1 VYSALGGDVDAL
13 LQRQQSHQ
21 PDGAARTP
29 HLSRTSARSPYTG
42 GAHAIDLRGGSEMGF
57 GDYVSYA
64 RDFSLPPVALHADSP
79 VTEELSLK
87 DRRRWGYLNGIEPRR
102 ASQPA
107 SVGSASRKKTGSGR
121 SSSAAKEVSRASTA
135 AYMAYHRY
143 AGDATSLHHPAYL
156 ILLERC
162 ARYLYVNPQLL
173 HELVCQLELQIVNL
187 AFTGD
192 STGRAAVVAK
202 HGQKGKGKLN
212 RSTAPE
218 KIVTIGGTE
227 VVDATRVTLGDI
239 RSTGRNRSAH
249 LREVDEYRDECDRA
263 LPKLRRE
270 GLVALAEKAQLRRRG
285 HRTVGKEKEI
295 EDAASSNGEG
305 AEGSADDEELSQMA
319 HATGTKGVPGFRFS
333 KAGEFWD
340 IEEAFGTA
348 AEARYYAEERKRS
361 QNHRRPRRVKRE
373 KTSDPAE
380 TGGKNAPEKGDERD
394 GDTED
399 QRATS
404 ASGRETHDDSDSIL
418 GGSDSSDALSDWE
431 PAPHDPHVRAGAR
444 LLKEAAAKAQ
454 PTKRSIAEVLF
465 AGAEVDDG
473 FGHAEQSRSPL
484 PIPVPTTAVKPI
496 SLRELMFTQP
506 SPAAPASSAAG
517 TAPGSLRS
525 MLQQAIPR
533 PPGQAGDFSSS
544 SDDEMARQR
553 AKKQKTSDSTGT
565 AAAAAAAARPVVAQK
580 RPRPAA
586 NSGR

>member
-13 LQRQQSHQ
+13 LQRQQSYQ

-42 GAHAIDLRGGSEMGF
+42 GAHAIDLRGGSELGF
-57 GDYVSYA
+57 GDYVGYA

-87 DRRRWGYLNGIEPRR
+87 DRRRWGYLNGIEPHR
-102 ASQPA
+102 ANQSS
-107 SVGSASRKKTGSGR
+107 SVGSAPQKKTGSGR

-192 STGRAAVVAK
+192 STGRATVVTK
-202 HGQKGKGKLN
+202 HGKKVKGKIN
-212 RSTAPE
+212 RSAAPE
-218 KIVTIGGTE
+218 KVVMIGGTE

-239 RSTGRNRSAH
+239 HSTGRNRSAH
-249 LREVDEYRDECDRA
+249 LREVGEYRDECDRA

-285 HRTVGKEKEI
+285 HRTVGREKEI
-295 EDAASSNGEG
+295 EDAASSNEED
-305 AEGSADDEELSQMA
+305 AEGSADDEALSQMA
-319 HATGTKGVPGFRFS
+319 HETGTRGIPGFRFS

-340 IEEAFGTA
+340 IEKAFGTA
-348 AEARYYAEERKRS
+348 AEARHYAEERKRS
-361 QNHRRPRRVKRE
+361 RKRTRPKRVKRE
-373 KTSDPAE
+373 KTCDTAE
-380 TGGKNAPEKGDERD
+380 AGGKNAPEKGDERD
-394 GDTED
+394 VDTED

-418 GGSDSSDALSDWE
+418 GGSYSSDALSDWE
-431 PAPHDPHVRAGAR
+431 PTPHDPHVRAGAR

-454 PTKRSIAEVLF
+454 PIKRSTAEALF
-465 AGAEVDDG
+465 EGADVDDG
-473 FGHAEQSRSPL
+473 LVNAQGSRSPL
-484 PIPVPTTAVKPI
+484 PIPTTAVKPI

-506 SPAAPASSAAG
+506 SPAAPAPSAAG

>member
-1 VYSALGGDVDAL
+1 V
-13 LQRQQSHQ
+13 
-21 PDGAARTP
+21 
-29 HLSRTSARSPYTG
+29 
-42 GAHAIDLRGGSEMGF
+42 GF

-87 DRRRWGYLNGIEPRR
+87 DRRRWGYLNGIEPHR

-107 SVGSASRKKTGSGR
+107 SVGSASQKKTGSGR

-135 AYMAYHRY
+135 AYIAYHRY

-173 HELVCQLELQIVNL
+173 HELLCQLELQIVNL

-192 STGRAAVVAK
+192 STGRTTVEPK
-202 HGQKGKGKLN
+202 HGKKAEGKLN

-227 VVDATRVTLGDI
+227 VLDATRVTLGDI

-285 HRTVGKEKEI
+285 HRTVGREKES
-295 EDAASSNGEG
+295 EDAASSNEEG
-305 AEGSADDEELSQMA
+305 AEGSADDEASSQMA

-340 IEEAFGTA
+340 IEEEFGTA
-348 AEARYYAEERKRS
+348 AEARHFAEEMKHSRKRT
-361 QNHRRPRRVKRE
+361 RPRRVKRE

-431 PAPHDPHVRAGAR
+431 PTPHAPHVRAGAR

-454 PTKRSIAEVLF
+454 PILRSTAEALF
-465 AGAEVDDG
+465 AGADVDDA
-473 FGHAEQSRSPL
+473 FALAEESRSPL
-484 PIPVPTTAVKPI
+484 PIPVPTAAVKPI
-496 SLRELMFTQP
+496 SLRDLMFTQP
-506 SPAAPASSAAG
+506 SPAVPAPSAAG

-544 SDDEMARQR
+544 SDDETARQR
-553 AKKQKTSDSTGT
+553 AKKQKTSASVGTPAT
-565 AAAAAAAARPVVAQK
+565 AAAAAERPVVAQK

>member
-13 LQRQQSHQ
+13 VQRQQSHQ
-21 PDGAARTP
+21 LDGAARTP
-29 HLSRTSARSPYTG
+29 HLSRTSARSPYAG

-87 DRRRWGYLNGIEPRR
+87 DRRRWGYLNGIEPHR

-107 SVGSASRKKTGSGR
+107 SVGSASQKKTGSGR

-192 STGRAAVVAK
+192 STGRATVVTK
-202 HGQKGKGKLN
+202 HGQKGKGKLI
-212 RSTAPE
+212 RSTPPD

-249 LREVDEYRDECDRA
+249 LREVDQYRDECDRA

-295 EDAASSNGEG
+295 EDAASSNEED
-305 AEGSADDEELSQMA
+305 AEGSADDEALSQMA
-319 HATGTKGVPGFRFS
+319 HETGTKGVPGFRLS

-340 IEEAFGTA
+340 IEEEFGAA
-348 AEARYYAEERKRS
+348 AEARHFAEEMKRSRKRT
-361 QNHRRPRRVKRE
+361 RPKRVKRE
-373 KTSDPAE
+373 KTGDPAE
-380 TGGKNAPEKGDERD
+380 TGGKNVPEKGDERD
-394 GDTED
+394 VDTED

-444 LLKEAAAKAQ
+444 LLKEAAKAQ
-454 PTKRSIAEVLF
+454 PTKQSIAEALF
-465 AGAEVDDG
+465 AGADVDDG
-473 FGHAEQSRSPL
+473 FANAEESRSPL
-484 PIPVPTTAVKPI
+484 PLPVPTTAVKPI
-496 SLRELMFTQP
+496 SLRELMFAQP

>member
-1 VYSALGGDVDAL
+1 V
-13 LQRQQSHQ
+13 
-21 PDGAARTP
+21 
-29 HLSRTSARSPYTG
+29 
-42 GAHAIDLRGGSEMGF
+42 GF

-64 RDFSLPPVALHADSP
+64 RDFSLPPVALYADSP

-87 DRRRWGYLNGIEPRR
+87 DRRRWGYLNGIEPHR

-107 SVGSASRKKTGSGR
+107 SVGSASQKKTGSGR

-135 AYMAYHRY
+135 AYIAYHRY

-192 STGRAAVVAK
+192 STGRTTVEPK
-202 HGQKGKGKLN
+202 HGKKAKGKLS
-212 RSTAPE
+212 RSTVPE

-227 VVDATRVTLGDI
+227 VLDATRVTLGDI

-249 LREVDEYRDECDRA
+249 LREVDKYRDECDRA

-285 HRTVGKEKEI
+285 QRPTARGTED
-295 EDAASSNGEG
+295 EDAASNNEEST
-305 AEGSADDEELSQMA
+305 EGSADDEALSQMA
-319 HATGTKGVPGFRFS
+319 HETGTRGIPGFRFS

-348 AEARYYAEERKRS
+348 AEARHYAEERKRS
-361 QNHRRPRRVKRE
+361 RKRTRQKRVKRE
-373 KTSDPAE
+373 KVSDTAE
-380 TGGKNAPEKGDERD
+380 TAGKNAPEKGGGERD
-394 GDTED
+394 VDTED

-431 PAPHDPHVRAGAR
+431 PTPRDPHVRAGAR
-444 LLKEAAAKAQ
+444 FLKEAAAKAQ
-454 PTKRSIAEVLF
+454 PTKRSIAEALF
-465 AGAEVDDG
+465 AGADVDDG
-473 FGHAEQSRSPL
+473 FAHAEESLSPL

-496 SLRELMFTQP
+496 SLRDLMFTQP
-506 SPAAPASSAAG
+506 SPAAPAPSAAG

-544 SDDEMARQR
+544 SDDETARHR
-553 AKKQKTSDSTGT
+553 AKKQKTSASVGTPAT
-565 AAAAAAAARPVVAQK
+565 AAAAAERPVVAQK